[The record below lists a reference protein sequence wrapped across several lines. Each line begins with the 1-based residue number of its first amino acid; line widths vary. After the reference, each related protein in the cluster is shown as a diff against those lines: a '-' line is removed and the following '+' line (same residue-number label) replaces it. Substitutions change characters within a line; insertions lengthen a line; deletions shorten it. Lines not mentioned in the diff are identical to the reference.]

1 MGGCIRQVAA
11 LSGWIMG
18 YWSYTFVLAR
28 LGPLHLGCNREV
40 AALLRWLLTQ
50 VSLYLFNQRIVR
62 KALVPGLPLLVPPIP
77 FCISYIRERGVES
90 LETWQSF
97 ASQLFGSCLHPLTNQ
112 SIMNGMYRTQFN
124 CMSHN

>member
-18 YWSYTFVLAR
+18 YCMETILLYWLG

-50 VSLYLFNQRIVR
+50 VSL
-62 KALVPGLPLLVPPIP
+62 
-77 FCISYIRERGVES
+77 
-90 LETWQSF
+90 
-97 ASQLFGSCLHPLTNQ
+97 
-112 SIMNGMYRTQFN
+112 
-124 CMSHN
+124 